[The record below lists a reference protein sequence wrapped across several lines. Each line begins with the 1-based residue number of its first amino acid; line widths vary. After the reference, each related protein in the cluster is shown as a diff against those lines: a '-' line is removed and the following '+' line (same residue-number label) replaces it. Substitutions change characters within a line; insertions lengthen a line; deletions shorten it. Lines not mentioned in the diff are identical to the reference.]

1 MKIYKT
7 PHTDHEIDNITT
19 QIDKHGGSFKTTI
32 PMKLAKQLKL
42 ESGDILSWSTRKE
55 NGKQYLQLTKK

>member
-1 MKIYKT
+1 MKIYNT
-7 PHTDHEIDNITT
+7 PHAEHEIDNITT
-19 QIDKHGGSFKTTI
+19 QIDKHGSFKTTI